1 MTDRAAPREIRLNA
15 FDMATPGHIQQG
27 MWTHP
32 RDNSRN
38 YARLDHWTGVARLL
52 ERGLFDGLFLADVL
66 GIYDVYGGS
75 PDAALKGGV
84 QVPLLDPVL
93 TIPAMAAVTTHLGFG
108 VTSNTAYEPPYL
120 FARRMSTLDHLTG
133 GRIGWNIVTGYLDS
147 AARALGY
154 VGQMAHDDRYDLA
167 DEVMEACDALW
178 HGWDEDALV
187 LDRASGV
194 FADPSKVRYAHYQG
208 KYIST
213 RGPLSIPRSPQVRP
227 GIMQAG
233 ASPRGRAFAAR
244 WAEMIFATPAT
255 KADSLA
261 YRLDI
266 RARMEAIGRNPDECA
281 VLPSMTV
288 VVGETE
294 SIAREKAAYLE
305 SLVDPELVIAS
316 SSWSVAAD
324 LSKVDTP
331 EAMEANDTNQGVQ
344 GHRDRMLQVA
354 KAKGITF
361 AEAVRQPRALVAGTP
376 GMIADI
382 MEDWFTSG
390 ACDGF
395 ILPPT
400 IFPTTF
406 EEFGRM
412 VVPEL
417 QRRGIFRRDYAGRT
431 LRENLRNPG

>member
-1 MTDRAAPREIRLNA
+1 MTTRKMHLVAYLKSGPNFSYPSSWRHPSATLDDLFDPRRWEHCARVLEAARFDACFFADGLGIPDLYKGKYDDFLGRGGQLSLMDPMVLAPMMARVTEHLGIGVTLSTSFITPYVIARYLGSLDLMSKGRAAWN
-15 FDMATPGHIQQG
+15 
-27 MWTHP
+27 
-32 RDNSRN
+32 
-38 YARLDHWTGVARLL
+38 V
-52 ERGLFDGLFLADVL
+52 
-66 GIYDVYGGS
+66 
-75 PDAALKGGV
+75 
-84 QVPLLDPVL
+84 
-93 TIPAMAAVTTHLGFG
+93 VTTGRDFEAQNCGMPGL
-108 VTSNTAYEPPYL
+108 PPKEE
-120 FARRMSTLDHLTG
+120 
-133 GRIGWNIVTGYLDS
+133 
-147 AARALGY
+147 
-154 VGQMAHDDRYDLA
+154 RYDMA

-178 HGWDEDALV
+178 NGWDEDALV
-187 LDRASGV
+187 LDRESGV
-194 FADPSKVRYAHYQG
+194 FADPSKVRYANYQG
-208 KYIST
+208 KHIST

-261 YRLDI
+261 YRRDI
-266 RARMEAIGRNPDECA
+266 RTRMEAIGRNPDECA

-294 SIAREKAAYLE
+294 SIAREKAAHLE

-324 LSKVDTP
+324 LSLVETP
-331 EAMEANDTNQGVQ
+331 EAMEARDTNQGVQ

-354 KAKGITF
+354 RQKGITF

-376 GMIADI
+376 AMIADI

>member
-1 MTDRAAPREIRLNA
+1 MLEAARFDACFFADNLGIPDLYKGSYDDYLGRGGQLSLMDPMILLPLMARVTERLGLGVTLSTSFVAPYIIARHVGSLDLLSKGRAAWN
-15 FDMATPGHIQQG
+15 
-27 MWTHP
+27 
-32 RDNSRN
+32 
-38 YARLDHWTGVARLL
+38 V
-52 ERGLFDGLFLADVL
+52 
-66 GIYDVYGGS
+66 
-75 PDAALKGGV
+75 
-84 QVPLLDPVL
+84 
-93 TIPAMAAVTTHLGFG
+93 VTTGRDFEAQNCGMAGL
-108 VTSNTAYEPPYL
+108 PPKE
-120 FARRMSTLDHLTG
+120 
-133 GRIGWNIVTGYLDS
+133 
-147 AARALGY
+147 
-154 VGQMAHDDRYDLA
+154 DRYDMA

-178 HGWDEDALV
+178 NGWEDGALV
-187 LDRASGV
+187 LDKASGV
-194 FADPSKVRYAHYQG
+194 FADPSKVHYANYQG
-208 KYIST
+208 HYVST

-244 WAEMIFATPAT
+244 WAKMIFANPAT
-255 KADSLA
+255 KADALA
-261 YRLDI
+261 YRTDI
-266 RARMEAIGRNPDECA
+266 HARMHAIGRDTAECA
-281 VLPSMTV
+281 VLPSISV

-294 SIAREKAAYLE
+294 SIAREKAAHLE

-324 LSKVDTP
+324 LSRFDTP

-344 GHRDRMLQVA
+344 GHRDRMMQVA
-354 KAKGITF
+354 RSQGITF
-361 AEAVRQPRALVAGTP
+361 AEAVRRPRALVVGTP
-376 GMIADI
+376 AMIADQ

-417 QRRGIFRRDYAGRT
+417 QRRGLFRREYAGRT
-431 LRENLRNPG
+431 LRENLRNAG